1 MRLFNI
7 RIIREKESLPAWG
20 PARRRL
26 VIQGKQGGFY
36 TGQGGSQRRRLISLL
51 PLLPC
56 WDWNSG
62 WCRYHGVGTEHL
74 PCVDIR
80 VSAMDTSRESASR
93 CQQWILTVSQ
103 PHGVRER
110 IPFAQRTRLHIRLL
124 NCALMAV
131 GAIDAPLVCWL
142 RVPSRGWV
150 RVRINCMYCKTVW

>member
-7 RIIREKESLPAWG
+7 RIREKESLPAWR
-20 PARRRL
+20 PARGRL
-26 VIQGKQGGFY
+26 AIQGKQGGFC

-51 PLLPC
+51 LLLPC
-56 WDWNSG
+56 WDWYSG
-62 WCRYHGVGTEHL
+62 WCRYHGVGTGYL

-93 CQQWILTVSQ
+93 CRDWILPVCWH
-103 PHGVRER
+103 HGVRER
-110 IPFAQRTRLHIRLL
+110 ILFAQRTRLRIRLL

-150 RVRINCMYCKTVW
+150 RVLLYARVVS